1 MTTDHPLDI
10 AGLQAELVRPGG
22 LWRRVDHVAE
32 TGSTNADLAAAAR
45 AGTAEPG
52 TVLVSDYQSA
62 GRGRLGRTWTAPPG
76 TSIAMSV
83 LVRPDGVDPA
93 RWTWLPLLTG
103 LAVADGLAVAAGLE
117 VRLKWPNDVLVGDR
131 KVCGILAERVE
142 TADGP
147 ACVIGMGINTH
158 LAPDQLP
165 VPTATSVAIETA
177 AANRPAPTRT
187 AVVATV
193 LAAFELL
200 YRRWVAAP
208 AAPWLLVT
216 YRERSAT
223 LGRVVRVLLG
233 PDDVIEGTAT
243 AIDADG
249 RLVLATPDEPRVF
262 GAGDVLHVR

>member
-1 MTTDHPLDI
+1 MT
-10 AGLQAELVRPGG
+10 GLRAEMVRPGG
-22 LWRRVDHVAE
+22 LWRRVEHVAQ

-52 TVLVSDYQSA
+52 AVLVADHQSA

-76 TSIAMSV
+76 TSIAMSL

-103 LAVADGLAVAAGLE
+103 LAVADGLTRAAGLE

-142 TADGP
+142 TSDGP

-158 LAPDQLP
+158 LTADELP

-177 AANRPAPTRT
+177 GANRPTPSRT

-200 YRRWVAAP
+200 YQRWLAAP
-208 AAPWLLVT
+208 AAPWLPAA
-216 YRERSAT
+216 YQHRSAT
-223 LGRVVRVLLG
+223 LGRQVRVLLG
-233 PDDVIEGTAT
+233 PDDAVEGMAT
-243 AIDADG
+243 AFDADG
-249 RLVLATPDEPRVF
+249 RLVLATPPDGVRVF